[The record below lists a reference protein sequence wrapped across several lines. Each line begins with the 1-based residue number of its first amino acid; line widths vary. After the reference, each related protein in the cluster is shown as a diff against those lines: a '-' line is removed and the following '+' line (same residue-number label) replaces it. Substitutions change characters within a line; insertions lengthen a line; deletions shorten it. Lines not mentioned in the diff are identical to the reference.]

1 MDKKEEINPVI
12 FWLQDFDGECVV
24 GFKKVNPLA
33 SQFKE
38 LIDQGLTPVGI
49 KYDGT
54 VNIDIVVAKDQS
66 FDAYLE
72 LQKVK
77 KPDPIIKLL

>member
-1 MDKKEEINPVI
+1 MAEKEEINPVI
-12 FWLQDFDGECVV
+12 FWLQDFDGECVA

-54 VNIDIVVAKDQS
+54 INIDIVVAKDQS

-77 KPDPIIKLL
+77 KPDPIIKLF